1 MQPSSVSPLPRGAKI
16 RILWTLLAAML
27 RFDASDIRYY
37 GVACIEANARLNLKS
52 EAIDCRTQYVH
63 MYEYMYMIC
72 VHVLY
77 LLIESPRPRASGA
90 AHLSHFTRM
99 KAHDSSDTDSNR
111 VFQAIIKREN
121 DVTLTYMTEI
131 IPINTYDAV
140 TLIRPIRRDFK
151 CYFVVE

>member
-1 MQPSSVSPLPRGAKI
+1 MQPSSGSPLPRGAKI

-27 RFDASDIRYY
+27 RFWRTRYQITC
-37 GVACIEANARLNLKS
+37 ACNEADGLNLKS

-131 IPINTYDAV
+131 IPINTWRCDVNA
-140 TLIRPIRRDFK
+140 TPTTRF
-151 CYFVVE
+151 